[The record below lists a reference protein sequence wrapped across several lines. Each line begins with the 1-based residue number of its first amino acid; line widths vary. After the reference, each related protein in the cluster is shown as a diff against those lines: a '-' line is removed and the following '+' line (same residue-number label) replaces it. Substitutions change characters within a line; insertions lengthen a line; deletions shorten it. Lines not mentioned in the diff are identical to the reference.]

1 MKVKEIKYNRRKMH
15 LATKKSISNVKLY
28 NLPSSIY
35 ASEMSRKC
43 IFICKKAFKIFF
55 VKKCS
60 DYLGKRKQQSL
71 MSFEF
76 YVSIQ

>member
-1 MKVKEIKYNRRKMH
+1 MH

-43 IFICKKAFKIFF
+43 IFIYKKAFKIFF
-55 VKKCS
+55 LKNCS
-60 DYLGKRKQQSL
+60 DNLGKRKQQSL

>member
-55 VKKCS
+55 VKKMFR
-60 DYLGKRKQQSL
+60 LFRKKKTTVTY
-71 MSFEF
+71 EF
-76 YVSIQ
+76 